1 MYIKTEKI
9 QLKKVDAELII
20 NKMMFRGGTMHRLV
34 IKKLGPIE
42 QCELQCSRF
51 MTLTGFQASGKS
63 TIAKAIYYFRTIKDD
78 IIELARTQAYN
89 TVPVVGL
96 ETEFDVVY
104 GTSLRKGLENYLREK
119 FLRTFGSSWGMSNE
133 MCMEYYF
140 TATCSV
146 KVSLKEDTKFSSP
159 NYVWITFS
167 EDLIKFLREKNNC
180 CTVTPLGASEED
192 IRKLKKELCEIF
204 DDDCSVVYIPAG
216 RSMITLLS
224 QQFSYIYAT
233 MDDLQKRSLDYCTK
247 DYLERILR
255 IRSEFTEGFQGLTA
269 YYGGK
274 TILPPKLVQQALCLI
289 KKILRGTYRY
299 CNGEEQIIL
308 ENGKYVKIN
317 FSSSG
322 QQECVWILNLLFYY
336 LLQQKPILF
345 IIEEPES
352 HLFPESQKYITELI
366 ALVSNWKHS
375 VVLTTHS
382 PYVLG
387 TLNNLLYAHMI
398 PKKYSRKA
406 DQIIPMSIWL
416 DDRSFDSWFVKNGT
430 VENCMDTEVH
440 MIQNEKI
447 DEISKVINAEFD
459 ELLNLQETEE
469 EGVDL

>member
-1 MYIKTEKI
+1 
-9 QLKKVDAELII
+9 
-20 NKMMFRGGTMHRLV
+20 MHRLI
-34 IKKLGPIE
+34 IKNLGPIE
-42 QCELQCSRF
+42 GCELECSQF

-78 IIELARTQAYN
+78 ILNLAKTQAFN
-89 TVPVVGL
+89 LVPVGGL

-133 MCMEYYF
+133 MCIEYHF
-140 TATCSV
+140 TDTCYV
-146 KVSLKEDTKFSSP
+146 KVSLKEDTKFSTP
-159 NYVWITFS
+159 NYIWITFS
-167 EDLIKFLREKNNC
+167 EFLLKILREKNKC
-180 CTVTPLGASEED
+180 FMVTSLGVPDED
-192 IRKLKKELCEIF
+192 IKKLKTELRELF
-204 DDDCSVVYIPAG
+204 DDNCSVVYIPAG

-224 QQFSYIYAT
+224 QQLGYIYAT
-233 MDDLQKRSLDYCTK
+233 MDGVQKRSLDYCTK

-255 IRSEFTEGFQGLTA
+255 IKSEFTEGLQGLTA
-269 YYGGK
+269 YYGNK
-274 TILPPKLVQQALCLI
+274 TNLAPQIVQQALRLI
-289 KKILRGTYRY
+289 EKILRGTYRY
-299 CNGEEQIIL
+299 SNGEEQIVL

-336 LLQQKPILF
+336 LLQQTPILF

-366 ALVSNWKHS
+366 ALVSNCKHS

-387 TLNNLLYAHMI
+387 TLNNLLYAHTI
-398 PKKYSRKA
+398 PGQYSKKA
-406 DQIIPMSIWL
+406 DKIIPMSIWL
-416 DDRSFDSWFVKNGT
+416 NDKNFDSWFVKNGT
-430 VENCMDTEVH
+430 VENCMDAEVH

-447 DEISKVINAEFD
+447 DEISKVINTEFD
-459 ELLNLQETEE
+459 ELLNLQDADE

>member
-1 MYIKTEKI
+1 
-9 QLKKVDAELII
+9 
-20 NKMMFRGGTMHRLV
+20 MHRLV

-42 QCELQCSRF
+42 QCDLECSQF

-78 IIELARTQAYN
+78 IINLARSQAYN
-89 TVPVVGL
+89 MAPISGL

-140 TATCSV
+140 TNTCSV
-146 KVSLKEDTKFSSP
+146 KVSLKEDTVFSSP
-159 NYVWITFS
+159 NYIWITLG
-167 EDLIKFLREKNNC
+167 EDVIKFLREKNRC
-180 CTVTPLGASEED
+180 FTVTSLGVPEED
-192 IRKLKKELCEIF
+192 LKKLKTELCEIF

-224 QQFSYIYAT
+224 QQFGYIYAT
-233 MDDLQKRSLDYCTK
+233 MDGVQKRSLDYCTK

-255 IRSEFTEGFQGLTA
+255 IKSEFSEGLQGLAA
-269 YYGGK
+269 YYRGK
-274 TILPPKLVQQALCLI
+274 TTLPTNLVQQALSLI
-289 KKILRGTYRY
+289 EKILRGTYRY
-299 CNGEEQIIL
+299 NNGEEQIVL

-336 LLQQKPILF
+336 LLQQMPILF

-352 HLFPESQKYITELI
+352 YLFPESQKYITELI
-366 ALVSNWKHS
+366 ALVSNRKHS

-387 TLNNLLYAHMI
+387 TLNNLLYAHTV
-398 PKKYSRKA
+398 PEQYSKKA
-406 DQIIPMSIWL
+406 DKIIPMSIWL
-416 DDRSFDSWFVKNGT
+416 DDKRFDSWFVKNGT
-430 VENCMDTEVH
+430 AENCMDAEVH

-447 DEISKVINAEFD
+447 DEISKVINMEFD
-459 ELLNLQETEE
+459 ELLNLQETD
-469 EGVDL
+469 GGGAYL